1 MNEVLRTVAEPPPVA
16 KTRRTD
22 DAIARVKQMIL
33 DGELLPG
40 DRLPREADLAE
51 RLGLSRSSLREAVRA
66 LTLVRVLD
74 VRQGDG
80 TYVTSLDPSMLLE
93 SFAFVVDFHRVDN
106 VLHFFHVRRLLEPDA
121 TALAAAG
128 MSDEDV
134 SGLHQHLAALG
145 PQPTVDDLVVN
156 DIEFHRRIAY
166 ASGNPVLASLLESLT
181 GPTQRARLWRGVAQR
196 DAVGRTLAE
205 HQAIADAIG
214 HRQPEMA
221 RAAALLHVAGLELF
235 LREHA
240 ADAPLGDAQGNDNA

>member
-1 MNEVLRTVAEPPPVA
+1 MNTVPRTVAAPAVA
-16 KTRRTD
+16 KTSRTA
-22 DAIARVKQMIL
+22 DAIARIKQMIL
-33 DGELLPG
+33 DGELHPG
-40 DRLPREADLAE
+40 DRLPREADLAD

-80 TYVTSLDPSMLLE
+80 TYVTSLNPSMLLE
-93 SFAFVVDFHRVDN
+93 SFAFVVDLHRSDN
-106 VLHFFHVRRLLEPDA
+106 VLHFFHVRRLLEPEA
-121 TALAAAG
+121 TALAAAA
-128 MSDEDV
+128 MTDEEV
-134 SGLHQHLAALG
+134 TGLHEHLSALG
-145 PQPTVDDLVVN
+145 QQPSVDDLVVN

-166 ASGNPVLASLLESLT
+166 GSGNPVLAALLDSLT
-181 GPTQRARLWRGVAQR
+181 GPTQRARLWRGFAQR

-205 HQAIADAIG
+205 HLAIADAIS

-240 ADAPLGDAQGNDNA
+240 GDAPLGNVQVDDSP

>member
-1 MNEVLRTVAEPPPVA
+1 MNAVRRTVAAPPAVA
-16 KTRRTD
+16 KTSRTD
-22 DAIARVKQMIL
+22 DAIARIKQMIL
-33 DGELLPG
+33 DGELHPG

-80 TYVTSLDPSMLLE
+80 TYVTSLNPSMLLE
-93 SFAFVVDFHRVDN
+93 SFAFVVDLHRSDN
-106 VLHFFHVRRLLEPDA
+106 VLHFFHVRRLLEPEA
-121 TALAAAG
+121 TALAAAA
-128 MSDEDV
+128 MTDEEV
-134 SGLHQHLAALG
+134 TGLHEHLSALG
-145 PQPTVDDLVVN
+145 QQPSVDDLVVN

-166 ASGNPVLASLLESLT
+166 GSGNPVLAALLDSLT
-181 GPTQRARLWRGVAQR
+181 GPTQRARLWRGFAQR

-205 HQAIADAIG
+205 HRAIADAIS

-240 ADAPLGDAQGNDNA
+240 GDAPLGTVQVDDSP